1 MYNNINKHKTQY
13 TIYLLIN
20 KLIFNWNQIKQI
32 SALPSFFDNRT
43 PVTLYKLNTQ
53 NQKHPFHV
61 ISISPWPFFFSFSCF
76 NLILSFL
83 CYIKHIPTIFFF
95 SISLISFIFFIV
107 QWFYDIIIEATFE
120 GRHTSYVRQSIKFA
134 FFLFIVSEIM
144 FFFSFF
150 WAFFYSSVSPT
161 YNIGGWPPIGIHI
174 INPYKLP
181 LINTLLLLISGA
193 CLTCSH
199 FALLVNKKLIKKVIG
214 VVYTEYKN
222 NNRIIILNFLLL
234 TIFLGLLFLLTQAYE
249 YIHASFTISDSIY
262 GSVFYMCTGLHGLH
276 VLVGLIFLIVCY
288 FRFFFYHFTSK
299 HHIGYELA
307 IWYWHFVDVVW
318 IFLYFSIYI
327 WGA

>member
-1 MYNNINKHKTQY
+1 MKKTFQFKQQKSNGKLSFF
-13 TIYLLIN
+13 TIYFLVN
-20 KLIFNWNQIKQI
+20 KLFNKWIILNDVTAI
-32 SALPSFFDNRT
+32 SKSLVKYT
-43 PVTLYKLNTQ
+43 LNTQ

-83 CYIKHIPTIFFF
+83 CYIKHISMTIFFL
-95 SISLISFIFFIV
+95 ISLISFIFFIF

-134 FFLFIVSEIM
+134 FFLFILSEIM

-150 WAFFYSSVSPT
+150 WAFFYSSVAPT

-199 FALLVNKKLIKKVIG
+199 FALLVVKENENGILENK
-214 VVYTEYKN
+214 
-222 NNRIIILNFLLL
+222 NRNIILNFLLL
-234 TIFLGLLFLLTQAYE
+234 TIFLGLLFLLTQGYE
-249 YIHASFTISDSIY
+249 YVHASFTISDSIY

-288 FRFFFYHFTSK
+288 LRFFFYHFTSK